1 MGSTRQ
7 PPCATCSASPLIGRQ
22 LCGCSAHLP
31 PPESP
36 ALKLPGCGQPV
47 TMETASSIL
56 AIAFISKPSGEQRE
70 GGDRGWRAN
79 CGPASVPCPPLPLR
93 SLLHR
98 EQSTNCP
105 GLLQTWPSLLEGSMK
120 LIKIPL
126 PAQPQIIITRSGSC
140 QNSDSGAEEKGQ

>member
-1 MGSTRQ
+1 MLPPNLSFWKSMTITGKRGSAPSTLSSRLGIRVGSTRQ

-70 GGDRGWRAN
+70 RGDRGWRAN
-79 CGPASVPCPPLPLR
+79 CGLATVLCHPYLSAASY
-93 SLLHR
+93 
-98 EQSTNCP
+98 
-105 GLLQTWPSLLEGSMK
+105 
-120 LIKIPL
+120 
-126 PAQPQIIITRSGSC
+126 SGSRTLTA
-140 QNSDSGAEEKGQ
+140 QQW